1 MSALATTRHAGD
13 TPKANRLGMHK
24 SQAMRAYAAARRSER
39 KTAKVLQ
46 VSRGAVR
53 RHLGQEGSNGTKA
66 PTGSATK
73 LAPEGERSRS
83 QCEGLRKR
91 ILEQLDLGPTAIRIP
106 QDLQAE
112 HGFAQE
118 YSSVRRYVLDQ
129 QSRTE
134 LPYPRMETARGYEL
148 QVDYGTVTRCRDAS
162 STPDSIRPTP
172 PGQIFKFVPRGR
184 GPAARWRTA
193 QRQLA
198 GGTARSRPD
207 FPQRA
212 TRPPCTFPVGEP
224 ESSRGLPRSSYPGLR
239 ATPSRRVPYRSSF
252 RSETRLSLRNSPP
265 TSLSNPFRIDVLLG
279 HTVRGSH
286 QRWQPRTV

>member
-1 MSALATTRHAGD
+1 M
-13 TPKANRLGMHK
+13 ANRLGMHK
-24 SQAMRAYAAARRSER
+24 SPAIKAFVAAGRSER

-53 RHLGQEGSNGTKA
+53 RHLGREGANRTKA
-66 PTGSATK
+66 PTGSATR

-83 QCEGLRKR
+83 QCEGLRER

-134 LPYPRMETARGYEL
+134 LPYPRMDTAPGYEL

-198 GGTARSRPD
+198 GGSARSRLD
-207 FPQRA
+207 SCQRA
-212 TRPPCTFPVGEP
+212 PRPPRTFPV
-224 ESSRGLPRSSYPGLR
+224 
-239 ATPSRRVPYRSSF
+239 VF
-252 RSETRLSLRNSPP
+252 PP
-265 TSLSNPFRIDVLLG
+265 
-279 HTVRGSH
+279 
-286 QRWQPRTV
+286 